1 MQRILDIGHKDLRLF
16 FKSKTAYVWLFLI
29 PTAFVYFLGFAARG
43 PGDPSNRQPPVLID
57 NKDTNFLSRALL
69 EEMNAQGMWVVDPTN
84 AGKAVRELRIPGDF
98 TARTL
103 SGQRTRLPFLRREGA
118 GEADGAML
126 ELHLTRALI
135 GLNGHLLE
143 AIARDGT
150 AAALTE
156 KSLREIREAPN
167 PVTLNSHFAGRKPV
181 PSGFNFSLPGNLV
194 MYLMLNLLI
203 FGGTSMAA
211 SRRDGILKRLTTSG
225 ASPLEIVLG
234 KIYGNTLLGA
244 AQIVYFLLLG
254 KFVFHV
260 NLGANL
266 PGVILI
272 LVILAWVGGALGV
285 LAGSCLPSEDRV
297 IPICVLTSLLMGA
310 LGGCWWPLEIAP
322 PVFKTIALC
331 FPTGWALAGLH
342 QLISF
347 GAGIQ
352 AALWPMVVLL
362 GFGAVAN
369 ILAIRFFRSN

>member
-1 MQRILDIGHKDLRLF
+1 MRRILDIGHNDLRLF

-29 PTAFVYFLGFAARG
+29 PTAFVYFLGFASRS
-43 PGDPSNRQPPVLID
+43 PGDPSNHQAPVLID

-69 EEMNAQGMWVVDPTN
+69 AEMDAQGMWVVDPTN
-84 AGKAVRELRIPGDF
+84 AARAARELRIPADF

-103 SGQRTRLPFLRREGA
+103 NGKRTKLLFLRHEGA

-126 ELHLTRALI
+126 DLRLIRALI

-143 AIARDGT
+143 AAAMDGT
-150 AAALTE
+150 MAELTE
-156 KSLREIREAPN
+156 QSLNEIREAPD
-167 PVTLNSHFAGRKPV
+167 PVHLDSRFAGRKPV

-211 SRRDGILKRLTTSG
+211 SRRNGILKRLTMSG
-225 ASPLEIVLG
+225 ASRLEIVLG
-234 KIYGNTLLGA
+234 KIYGNTLLGG
-244 AQIVYFLLLG
+244 AQIVFFLLLG

-266 PGVILI
+266 PGVIL
-272 LVILAWVGGALGV
+272 LLLALAWVAGALGV
-285 LAGSCLPSEDRV
+285 LVGSCLASEDRV
-297 IPICVLTSLLMGA
+297 IPVCVLASLLMGA
-310 LGGCWWPLEIAP
+310 LGGCWWPLEMAP
-322 PVFKTIALC
+322 PIFKTIALC
-331 FPTGWALAGLH
+331 LPTGWALAGLH

-352 AALWPMVVLL
+352 AALLPIMVLL
-362 GFGAVAN
+362 GFGAAAN
-369 ILAIRFFRSN
+369 VLAIRFFRV

>member
-1 MQRILDIGHKDLRLF
+1 MRRILDIGHNDLRLF

-29 PTAFVYFLGFAARG
+29 PTAFVYFLGFASRG
-43 PGDPSNRQPPVLID
+43 PGDPSNHQPPVVID
-57 NKDTNFLSRALL
+57 NQDTNFLSRALL
-69 EEMNAQGMWVVDPTN
+69 AEMNAQGMWVVDPTN
-84 AGKAVRELRIPGDF
+84 AGKAARELRIPGDF
-98 TARTL
+98 TERTL
-103 SGQRTRLPFLRREGA
+103 HGQKTRLPFLRREGA

-126 ELHLTRALI
+126 DLRLTRALI

-150 AAALTE
+150 TAALTE

-167 PVTLNSHFAGRKPV
+167 PVLLNSRFAGRKPV
-181 PSGFNFSLPGNLV
+181 PSGYNFSLPGNLV

-211 SRRDGILKRLTTSG
+211 SRRSGILKRLTTSG
-225 ASPLEIVLG
+225 VSRLEIVLG

-254 KFVFHV
+254 KFAFHV

-272 LVILAWVGGALGV
+272 LVILAWVAGALGV
-285 LAGSCLPSEDRV
+285 LVGSCLASEDRV
-297 IPICVLTSLLMGA
+297 VPICVLASLLMGA

-347 GAGIQ
+347 GAGLQ
-352 AALWPMVVLL
+352 AALWPMAVLL
-362 GFGAVAN
+362 GFGAAAN
-369 ILAIRFFRSN
+369 VLAIRFFRT

>member
-1 MQRILDIGHKDLRLF
+1 MQRILDIGHNDLRLF

-29 PTAFVYFLGFAARG
+29 PTAFVYFLGFAASG

-84 AGKAVRELRIPGDF
+84 AGKAARELHIPSDF
-98 TARTL
+98 TARIL
-103 SGQRTRLPFLRREGA
+103 KGQRTKLPFLRREGA
-118 GEADGAML
+118 GESDGAML
-126 ELHLTRALI
+126 ELRLTRALI

-143 AIARDGT
+143 AIGRDGT
-150 AAALTE
+150 AGNLTE
-156 KSLREIREAPN
+156 ADLREIRDAPN
-167 PVTLNSHFAGRKPV
+167 PVNLNSHFAGRRPV

-203 FGGTSMAA
+203 FGGTSMAS
-211 SRRDGILKRLTTSG
+211 SRRSGILRRLTTSG
-225 ASPLEIVLG
+225 ASRLEIVVG
-234 KIYGNTLLGA
+234 KIYGNALLGG
-244 AQIVYFLLLG
+244 AQIIYFLLLG

-266 PGVILI
+266 PGVIL
-272 LVILAWVGGALGV
+272 LLLILAWVAGALGV

-297 IPICVLTSLLMGA
+297 VPICVLTSLLMGA
-310 LGGCWWPLEIAP
+310 LGGCWWPLEVAP

-331 FPTGWALAGLH
+331 FPTGWALAGLN

-352 AALWPMVVLL
+352 AALLPMAVLL
-362 GFGAVAN
+362 GFGTAAN
-369 ILAIRFFRSN
+369 FLAIRFFRN

>member
-1 MQRILDIGHKDLRLF
+1 MQRILDIGHNDLRLF

-29 PTAFVYFLGFAARG
+29 PTAFVYFLGFASRG
-43 PGDPSNRQPPVLID
+43 PGDPSNHQAPVLID
-57 NKDTNFLSRALL
+57 NQDTNFLSRALL
-69 EEMNAQGMWVVDPTN
+69 AEMDAQGMWVVDPTN
-84 AGKAVRELRIPGDF
+84 AGKAARELLIPADF
-98 TARTL
+98 TERTL
-103 SGQRTRLPFLRREGA
+103 HGQKTKLLFLRREGA

-126 ELHLTRALI
+126 DLRLTRALI
-135 GLNGHLLE
+135 GLNGHVLE
-143 AIARDGT
+143 AITKDGT
-150 AAALTE
+150 IAALTE
-156 KSLREIREAPN
+156 RSLRAIREAPN
-167 PVTLNSHFAGRKPV
+167 PAHLDSRFAGRKPV
-181 PSGFNFSLPGNLV
+181 PAGFNFSLPGNLV

-211 SRRDGILKRLTTSG
+211 SRRSGILKRLTTSG
-225 ASPLEIVLG
+225 ASRLEIVLG

-254 KFVFHV
+254 KFAFHV

-272 LVILAWVGGALGV
+272 LVILAWVAGALGV
-285 LAGSCLPSEDRV
+285 LVGSCLASEDRV
-297 IPICVLTSLLMGA
+297 VPICVLASLLMGA

-347 GAGIQ
+347 GAGLQ
-352 AALWPMVVLL
+352 AALLPMAVLL

-369 ILAIRFFRSN
+369 VLAIRFFRS

>member
-1 MQRILDIGHKDLRLF
+1 MQRILDIGHNDLRLF

-29 PTAFVYFLGFAARG
+29 PTAFIYFMGFAARG
-43 PGDPSNRQPPVLID
+43 PGDPSNRQPPVLIE

-69 EEMNAQGMWVVDPTN
+69 AEMNAEGMWVVDPTN
-84 AGKAVRELRIPGDF
+84 VGKAARELRIPADF
-98 TARTL
+98 TERTL
-103 SGQRTRLPFLRREGA
+103 RGQRTKLLFLRREGA

-126 ELHLTRALI
+126 ELRLTRSLI

-143 AIARDGT
+143 AFARDGT
-150 AAALTE
+150 TANLTE

-167 PVTLNSHFAGRKPV
+167 PVHLDSHFAGRKPV

-211 SRRDGILKRLTTSG
+211 SRRSGILKRLATSG
-225 ASPLEIVLG
+225 ASRQEIVLG

-244 AQIVYFLLLG
+244 AQIVFFLLLG
-254 KFVFHV
+254 KYVFHV

-266 PGVILI
+266 PGVILV
-272 LVILAWVGGALGV
+272 LLILAWVAGALGV
-285 LAGSCLPSEDRV
+285 LAGSCLASEDRV
-297 IPICVLTSLLMGA
+297 VPVCVLASLLMGA

-331 FPTGWALAGLH
+331 LPTGWALAGLH

-347 GAGIQ
+347 GAGLE
-352 AALWPMVVLL
+352 AALLPMAVLL
-362 GFGAVAN
+362 GFGAAAN
-369 ILAIRFFRSN
+369 ILAIRFFRS

>member
-1 MQRILDIGHKDLRLF
+1 MQRILDIGHNDLRLF
-16 FKSKTAYVWLFLI
+16 FKSNTAYVWLFLI
-29 PTAFVYFLGFAARG
+29 PTAFVYFLGFASRG
-43 PGDPSNRQPPVLID
+43 PGDPSNHQPPVLID
-57 NKDTNFLSRALL
+57 NKDTNFLARALL
-69 EEMNAQGMWVVDPTN
+69 AEMNAQGMWVVDPTN
-84 AGKAVRELRIPGDF
+84 AGKAARELRIPGDF
-98 TARTL
+98 TE
-103 SGQRTRLPFLRREGA
+103 RTRRGQKTRLLFLRREGA
-118 GEADGAML
+118 GESDGAML
-126 ELHLTRALI
+126 DLRLTRALI

-150 AAALTE
+150 MAALTE

-167 PVTLNSHFAGRKPV
+167 PVNLDSRFAGRKPV
-181 PSGFNFSLPGNLV
+181 PSGYNFSLPGNLV

-211 SRRDGILKRLTTSG
+211 SRRSGILKRLTIAG
-225 ASPLEIVLG
+225 ASRLEIVLG
-234 KIYGNTLLGA
+234 KIYGSTLLGA

-272 LVILAWVGGALGV
+272 LMILAWVAAALGV
-285 LAGSCLPSEDRV
+285 LVGSCLASEDRV
-297 IPICVLTSLLMGA
+297 VPICVLASLLMGA

-322 PVFKTIALC
+322 PMFKTIALC

-347 GAGIQ
+347 GAGLQ
-352 AALWPMVVLL
+352 AALWPMAVLL
-362 GFGAVAN
+362 GFGAAAN
-369 ILAIRFFRSN
+369 VLAVRFFRA

>member
-1 MQRILDIGHKDLRLF
+1 
-16 FKSKTAYVWLFLI
+16 
-29 PTAFVYFLGFAARG
+29 
-43 PGDPSNRQPPVLID
+43 
-57 NKDTNFLSRALL
+57 LL
-69 EEMNAQGMWVVDPTN
+69 AEMNAQGMWVVDPTN
-84 AGKAVRELRIPGDF
+84 AGKAARELRIPGDF
-98 TARTL
+98 TE
-103 SGQRTRLPFLRREGA
+103 RTRRGQKTRLLFLRREGA

-126 ELHLTRALI
+126 DLRLTRALI

-150 AAALTE
+150 MAALTE

-167 PVTLNSHFAGRKPV
+167 PVNLDSRFAGRKPV
-181 PSGFNFSLPGNLV
+181 PSGYNFSLPGNLV

-211 SRRDGILKRLTTSG
+211 SRRNGILKRLTTSG
-225 ASPLEIVLG
+225 ASRLEIVVG
-234 KIYGNTLLGA
+234 KIYGNALLGG
-244 AQIVYFLLLG
+244 AQIIYFLLLG

-266 PGVILI
+266 PGVIL
-272 LVILAWVGGALGV
+272 LLLILAWVAGALGV

-297 IPICVLTSLLMGA
+297 VPICVLTSLLMGA
-310 LGGCWWPLEIAP
+310 LGGCWWPLEVAP

-331 FPTGWALAGLH
+331 FPTGWALAGLN

-352 AALWPMVVLL
+352 AALLPMAVLL
-362 GFGAVAN
+362 GFGAAAN
-369 ILAIRFFRSN
+369 FLAVRFFRN

>member
-1 MQRILDIGHKDLRLF
+1 MRRILDIGHNDLRLF

-29 PTAFVYFLGFAARG
+29 PTAFVYFLGFASRS
-43 PGDPSNRQPPVLID
+43 PGDPSNHQAPVLIE

-69 EEMNAQGMWVVDPTN
+69 AEMDAQGMWVVDPTN
-84 AGKAVRELRIPGDF
+84 AAKAARELRIPADF
-98 TARTL
+98 TERTL
-103 SGQRTRLPFLRREGA
+103 NGKRTRLLFLRHEGA

-126 ELHLTRALI
+126 DLRLIRALI

-143 AIARDGT
+143 EVAVDGT
-150 AAALTE
+150 MADLTE
-156 KSLREIREAPN
+156 QSLNEIREAPD
-167 PVTLNSHFAGRKPV
+167 PVHLDSRFAGRKPV

-211 SRRDGILKRLTTSG
+211 SRRNGILKRLTMSG
-225 ASPLEIVLG
+225 ASRLEIILG
-234 KIYGNTLLGA
+234 KIYGNTLLGG

-266 PGVILI
+266 PGVILV
-272 LVILAWVGGALGV
+272 LLILAWVAGALGV
-285 LAGSCLPSEDRV
+285 LAGSCLASEDRV
-297 IPICVLTSLLMGA
+297 IPVCVLASLLMGA
-310 LGGCWWPLEIAP
+310 LGGCWWPLEMAP

-352 AALWPMVVLL
+352 AALLPMAVLL
-362 GFGAVAN
+362 GFGAAAN
-369 ILAIRFFRSN
+369 ILAIRFFRV